1 MTSMATNP
9 MIKNLR
15 QANENITHISLANTI
30 KYTRLFFTAMACSI
44 VCFSN
49 ISLAQNNAS
58 TAENIHTE
66 NTKQLVKISKRTG
79 FDNAKILDG
88 IDFSTYT
95 HVVIHNPQVT
105 FQKSWERDHRTDV
118 SSRYKDMI
126 KEDYAELL
134 TNELISALTQE
145 ERIIVVDANTTNDK
159 AFNPNQHTLTIIPSI
174 TDLYINGP
182 ETIATSTSYVFEA
195 GRATLQL
202 QLVDTNQQTIAIIE
216 DSDETTERSFL
227 NRPERASR
235 IRNYHDFRLLM
246 RGWSNDFAKL
256 LQHPTPHNDYKVS
269 NN

>member
-1 MTSMATNP
+1 MMV
-9 MIKNLR
+9 
-15 QANENITHISLANTI
+15 
-30 KYTRLFFTAMACSI
+30 CSTL
-44 VCFSN
+44 CFSN
-49 ISLAQNNAS
+49 IAFA
-58 TAENIHTE
+58 AENTPATKNISSE
-66 NTKQLVKISKRTG
+66 NADQLVKINKRIG

-95 HVVIHNPQVT
+95 HVVIHKPRVT
-105 FQKSWERDHRTDV
+105 FHKSWERNHRTDV

-134 TNELISALTQE
+134 THELIKALTQE
-145 ERIIVVDANTTNDK
+145 EKIIVVDANTDSDK
-159 AFNPNQHTLTIIPSI
+159 IFNQNQHTLTIIPNI
-174 TDLYINGP
+174 TDLFINGP
-182 ETIATSTSYVFEA
+182 ETITTSTSYVFEA

-202 QLVDTNQQTIAIIE
+202 QLVDINQQTIAIIE

-246 RGWSNDFAKL
+246 RDWSNDFAKL
-256 LQHPTPHNDYKVS
+256 LQHSTPQSSYNIS